1 MALLQINVLGTSFA
15 ISANEDEEYL
25 KKLLSYYTQI
35 TEEVRKSDNL
45 KDPKQTAILAGILL
59 CDELYKEK
67 EKRFKLK
74 KDLSSSQNETD
85 ADEADDEDI
94 NQITSDLISKIEQ
107 VLE

>member
-25 KKLLSYYTQI
+25 KKLLSYYSQI
-35 TEEVRKSDNL
+35 TEEIKKSDNL

-67 EKRFKLK
+67 EKYLKLRK
-74 KDLSSSQNETD
+74 QNLS
-85 ADEADDEDI
+85 DEEIENDEKEDI